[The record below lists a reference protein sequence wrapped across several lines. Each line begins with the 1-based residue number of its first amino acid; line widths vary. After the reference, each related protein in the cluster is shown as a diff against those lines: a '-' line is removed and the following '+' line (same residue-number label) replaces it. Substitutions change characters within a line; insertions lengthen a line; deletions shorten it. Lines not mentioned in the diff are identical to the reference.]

1 MLLDLLKIR
10 NRRFTCGAY
19 SGVDLAVVE
28 QLAQRLAARVPRH
41 RDRFWHGQGAGL
53 DVGLRCL
60 HRAFDSL
67 HARQVDA
74 LLLQQPADSH
84 GDEAVAEGPRGEDRD
99 RDEGAV
105 TGDVARDALGGG
117 ELGCIE
123 FLVADHAVED
133 VAWVVDREEVE
144 VCSFWLHFARYS
156 AFMRSVSLQAKVSG
170 TLGILS

>member
-10 NRRFTCGAY
+10 NRRFTRGAY

-105 TGDVARDALGGG
+105 TGDVACDVLGGG
-117 ELGCIE
+117 ELVE

-144 VCSFWLHFARYS
+144 AYSFWLHFARVQRVSCGLS
-156 AFMRSVSLQAKVSG
+156 ARRQR
-170 TLGILS
+170 